1 MTAAV
6 KNAAIILNINGLN
19 VISDNDM
26 PYEALPGCGLP
37 TAGSSGIFV
46 LEASHCKSLSNILP
60 TVPKN
65 ALMRTDDCRYN

>member
-1 MTAAV
+1 
-6 KNAAIILNINGLN
+6 
-19 VISDNDM
+19 
-26 PYEALPGCGLP
+26 
-37 TAGSSGIFV
+37 